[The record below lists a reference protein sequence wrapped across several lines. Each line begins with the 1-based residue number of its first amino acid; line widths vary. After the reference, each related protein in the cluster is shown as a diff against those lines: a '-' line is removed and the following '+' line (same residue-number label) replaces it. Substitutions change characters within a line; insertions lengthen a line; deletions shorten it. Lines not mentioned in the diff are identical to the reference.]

1 MPWIK
6 EDKFYLAVLLLLILI
21 MAVRTPLDTDMWW
34 HLRAGEE
41 TINSRAVYL
50 VDTLSY
56 TRAGETWINHSW
68 LTQVLMVGL
77 YKIGEFKALS
87 LWVGLAAA
95 LSMFFIYLQMEGH
108 GLLRAGVVLLAS
120 FVSSVVWSPRPQI
133 FSLLLFAITGYI
145 IFRYKT
151 TGKNQLYWLGPI
163 FIVWSNLHGGYILGT
178 ILIIA
183 VIIGE
188 IFDQILGEISEYSLN
203 WEEIAQLAIWGVAGF
218 VLAAVNPNGV
228 NMWII
233 PFQTVGVVSLQN
245 LINEWASPDFHQ
257 PIQQLMLVLLFGTF
271 AAVGLSKRRLAGSDL
286 VTMVIF
292 GYLALTARRNFGPF
306 ALITA
311 PILSKHLA
319 DLMPAW
325 KRKLKRRWSLFRKV
339 AEFQSRSEKNINSK
353 FQLFVNSVTVLLLIV
368 LAIWKLIYVTN
379 VDLIQ
384 RTEKQIFP
392 HDAVNWLREEKLTGR
407 LINSYNWGGYLTWN
421 LQKYPVF
428 VDGRTDLFGDEI
440 LNKYIDVMSG
450 HEGWE
455 NILNDYNVE
464 ILLIQANSTIEKVA
478 VTRGW
483 VVDYKD
489 QIAAILTRQTKIDE

>member
-6 EDKFYLAVLLLLILI
+6 EDKFYLAVLLLLIFI
-21 MAVRTPLDTDMWW
+21 MAARTPLDSDMWW

-41 TINSRAVYL
+41 TLNSCAVYL

-56 TRAGETWINHSW
+56 TRAGEAWINHSW
-68 LTQVLMVGL
+68 LAQVFMVGL
-77 YKIGEFKALS
+77 FKVGEFKALS
-87 LWVGLAAA
+87 LWVGLTAT

-108 GLLRAGVVLLAS
+108 ALLRAGVVLLAS

-133 FSLLLFAITGYI
+133 ISLLLFAITGFI
-145 IFRYKT
+145 IFRYKK

-163 FIVWSNLHGGYILGT
+163 FIIWSNLHGGYVLGT
-178 ILIIA
+178 ILIFA

-188 IFDQILGEISEYSLN
+188 IFDQILGETSEYSLN
-203 WEEIAQLAIWGVAGF
+203 WGGIGQLAAWGVAGF
-218 VLAAVNPNGV
+218 ILAAVNPNGV

-271 AAVGLSKRRLAGSDL
+271 AAVGLSKKRLSGSDL
-286 VTMVIF
+286 VSVIIF

-311 PILSKHLA
+311 PILVKHLA
-319 DLMPAW
+319 DLLPGW
-325 KRKLKRRWSLFRKV
+325 KNKLEKRWIIFKKA
-339 AEFQSRSEKNINSK
+339 AEFQNKSEKNFNAKYQAYINGGA
-353 FQLFVNSVTVLLLIV
+353 VLLLAV
-368 LAIWKLIYVTN
+368 LAIWKLIYVT
-379 VDLIQ
+379 DTGLIQ
-384 RTEKQIFP
+384 KTEKQMFP
-392 HDAVNWLREEKLTGR
+392 QEAVNWIKEEKPTGR
-407 LINSYNWGGYLTWN
+407 LLNSYNWGGYLAWN
-421 LQKYPVF
+421 LREYPVF

-440 LNKYIDVMSG
+440 LIKYVDVMSG

-455 NILNDYNVE
+455 KVLTDYNVD
-464 ILLIQANSTIEKVA
+464 ILFIEADSTIEKIAVKSGWVINYKDPVA
-478 VTRGW
+478 V
-483 VVDYKD
+483 
-489 QIAAILTRQTKIDE
+489 ILTK

>member
-6 EDKFYLAVLLLLILI
+6 EDKFYLAVLLLLIFI
-21 MAVRTPLDTDMWW
+21 MAARTPLDSDMWW

-41 TINSRAVYL
+41 TLNSRAVYL

-56 TRAGETWINHSW
+56 TRAGEAWINHSW
-68 LTQVLMVGL
+68 LAQVLMVGL
-77 YKIGEFKALS
+77 FKVGEFKALS
-87 LWVGLAAA
+87 LWVGLTAT

-108 GLLRAGVVLLAS
+108 ALLRTGVVLLAS

-133 FSLLLFAITGYI
+133 ISLLLFAITGFI

-151 TGKNQLYWLGPI
+151 TGKNQLYWLAPI
-163 FIVWSNLHGGYILGT
+163 FIIWSNLHGGYVLGT

-188 IFDQILGEISEYSLN
+188 IFDQILGETYEYSLN
-203 WEEIAQLAIWGVAGF
+203 WGGIGQLAAWGVAGF
-218 VLAAVNPNGV
+218 ILAAVNPNGV

-286 VTMVIF
+286 VSMIIF

-311 PILSKHLA
+311 PIYTKHLA
-319 DLMPAW
+319 DLLPGW
-325 KRKLKRRWSLFRKV
+325 KNKLEKRWRIFQKA
-339 AEFQSRSEKNINSK
+339 AEFQNKSEKNFNTKYQAYINGGA
-353 FQLFVNSVTVLLLIV
+353 VLLLIV
-368 LAIWKLIYVTN
+368 LAAWKLIYVT
-379 VDLIQ
+379 DASLIQ
-384 RTEKQIFP
+384 KTEKQMFP
-392 HDAVNWLREEKLTGR
+392 QEAVNWIKEEKPTGR
-407 LINSYNWGGYLTWN
+407 LMNSYNWGGYLAWN
-421 LQKYPVF
+421 LREYPVF

-440 LNKYIDVMSG
+440 LIKYVDVMSG

-455 NILNDYNVE
+455 KVLTEYNVD
-464 ILLIQANSTIEKVA
+464 ILFIEADSTIEKIAVKSGWVINYKDPVA
-478 VTRGW
+478 V
-483 VVDYKD
+483 
-489 QIAAILTRQTKIDE
+489 ILTKQEIISE